1 MPSNVTAAVA
11 PPSLKRAADSS
22 SSASAMQARPGSF
35 THCTCATSPG
45 SSATAVAK
53 VVHWSPAAAYSYFAA
68 GSLLLVGQFS
78 TYERLRR
85 AHVQLFGNCR
95 TH

>member
-11 PPSLKRAADSS
+11 PPSLKHTADSS

-45 SSATAVAK
+45 SSATAAAK
-53 VVHWSPAAAYSYFAA
+53 VFHWSPPRPPPTRT
-68 GSLLLVGQFS
+68 L
-78 TYERLRR
+78 
-85 AHVQLFGNCR
+85 QLEVYY
-95 TH
+95 